1 MDTNVENAKSTIKR
15 TETESLKSLNLSE
28 KVSTFDTHIDF
39 QPRGMHSENIN
50 GPQGGINMFWQQRP
64 HPDNWINQ
72 IRYFTDFTN
81 KLSEDELR
89 DAFINLAHLYV
100 TDFSN
105 LRLLEDA
112 IVKEFGKE
120 GEDIIEEAIT
130 QTPDGL
136 ELSDIDMNDGDG
148 RDILGITL
156 NMCDF
161 IEDRWF

>member
-1 MDTNVENAKSTIKR
+1 MENTKSTIKR
-15 TETESLKSLNLSE
+15 TETKSLKSLNLSE

-72 IRYFTDFTN
+72 IRYFSDFNN

-112 IVKEFGKE
+112 IIKEFGKE
-120 GEDIIEEAIT
+120 GENIIEEAVT
-130 QTPDGL
+130 ETPDGKDL
-136 ELSDIDMNDGDG
+136 AEIDMNDGDE

-161 IEDRWF
+161 IEERWF

>member
-1 MDTNVENAKSTIKR
+1 MDTNVENAKVR
-15 TETESLKSLNLSE
+15 LKGLRLKVS

-50 GPQGGINMFWQQRP
+50 SPQGGINMFWQQRP

-136 ELSDIDMNDGDG
+136 ELAEIDVNEGDV

-161 IEDRWF
+161 IEERWFQ